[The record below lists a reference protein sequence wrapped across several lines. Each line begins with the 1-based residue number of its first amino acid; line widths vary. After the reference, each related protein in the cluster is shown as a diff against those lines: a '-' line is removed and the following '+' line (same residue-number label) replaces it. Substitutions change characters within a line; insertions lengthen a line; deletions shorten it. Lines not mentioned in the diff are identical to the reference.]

1 MQVVHWRGEESLE
14 NIGHV
19 VARVTSN
26 DLQILQVCRSVSYKI
41 IRVARATI
49 GGSEPKKSAAVCGE
63 VGQNGVSSWR
73 RV

>member
-49 GGSEPKKSAAVCGE
+49 EGSEPKKSGTVHGE
-63 VGQNGVSSWR
+63 VGRHSVGA
-73 RV
+73 